1 MKYLADSRAEAEEKV
16 ENDWNNQQYVLD
28 NKHFVGAEFHA
39 RETERETIKVLL
51 IKPNVKPEVAY
62 IGIELKDMQRVVGG
76 YIQDH
81 LTMKQRL
88 SVMMRENRRAAIKP
102 GNLFTR
108 RRND

>member
-28 NKHFVGAEFHA
+28 NKHFVGAEFRA

-76 YIQDH
+76 YIQ
-81 LTMKQRL
+81 
-88 SVMMRENRRAAIKP
+88 EY
-102 GNLFTR
+102 
-108 RRND
+108 

>member
-76 YIQDH
+76 YIQ
-81 LTMKQRL
+81 
-88 SVMMRENRRAAIKP
+88 EY
-102 GNLFTR
+102 
-108 RRND
+108 

>member
-16 ENDWNNQQYVLD
+16 ENDWKNQQYVLD

-62 IGIELKDMQRVVGG
+62 IGTELKDMQRVVGG
-76 YIQDH
+76 YIQ
-81 LTMKQRL
+81 
-88 SVMMRENRRAAIKP
+88 EY
-102 GNLFTR
+102 
-108 RRND
+108 